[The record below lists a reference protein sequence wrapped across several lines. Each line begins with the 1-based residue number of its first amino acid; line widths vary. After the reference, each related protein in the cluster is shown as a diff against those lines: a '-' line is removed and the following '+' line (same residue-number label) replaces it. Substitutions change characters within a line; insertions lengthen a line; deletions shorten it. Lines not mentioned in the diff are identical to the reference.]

1 VASRRSSERFALSIE
16 SPDNEDP
23 LGCSSLAQPTQEAM
37 TQNAVAVSP
46 QRPVSLHLDSPEL
59 ASTYEEVSVRQFNHG
74 KVLLAELGPQP
85 GERVLDIGCGT
96 GRLGAYVAD
105 LVAPHGEVLGI
116 DPLPLRIDLAAR
128 KNPRFKA
135 SVGRAEDLSA
145 FADASFDAAYANSV
159 FHWVADKPQA
169 LREARRV
176 LKSGGRFGVNSAN
189 ADRLHQSAALVREA
203 VLEEGLEQVDAAN
216 AAGAN
221 YRVNAAELERLLK
234 DAGFQDIRLTSHTF
248 VDQVSGVDDVFA
260 WSKSSSFGNFLS
272 DLEPTQ
278 LTRVRERLSRK
289 LEALRTPDG
298 ILLERYLV
306 FATARKA

>member
-1 VASRRSSERFALSIE
+1 MS
-16 SPDNEDP
+16 
-23 LGCSSLAQPTQEAM
+23 
-37 TQNAVAVSP
+37 QNAVTSSP
-46 QRPVSLHLDSPEL
+46 KRPVSLNLDSAEL
-59 ASTYEEVSVRQFNHG
+59 AATYDEVSVRQFNHG
-74 KVLLAELGPQP
+74 KILIAELGLKS

-105 LVAPHGEVLGI
+105 LVAPRGEVLGI

-128 KNPRFKA
+128 KNSRFKP

-159 FHWVADKPQA
+159 FHWVADKPKA

-176 LKSGGRFGVNSAN
+176 LKSGGRFGVNSAD
-189 ADRLHQSAALVREA
+189 ADRQHQSAVLVREA
-203 VLEEGLEQVDAAN
+203 VIEVGLEQAHSADT
-216 AAGAN
+216 AGVN

-234 DAGFQDIRLTSHTF
+234 EAGFQDIRVTPHTF
-248 VDQVSGVDDVFA
+248 VDDVSGADDLFA

-272 DLEPTQ
+272 DLEPAQ
-278 LTRVRERLSRK
+278 LTRVRERLSHK
-289 LEALRTPDG
+289 LEALRTPSG
-298 ILLERYLV
+298 IQLERHLV

>member
-1 VASRRSSERFALSIE
+1 
-16 SPDNEDP
+16 
-23 LGCSSLAQPTQEAM
+23 M

-46 QRPVSLHLDSPEL
+46 KRPVSLQLDSAEL
-59 ASTYEEVSVRQFNHG
+59 AATYDEVSVRQFNHG
-74 KVLLAELGPQP
+74 KILIAELALKS
-85 GERVLDIGCGT
+85 GERALDIGCGT
-96 GRLGAYVAD
+96 GRLGSYVAD
-105 LVAPHGEVLGI
+105 LVAPQGEVLGI

-145 FADASFDAAYANSV
+145 FGDASFDVAYANSV
-159 FHWVADKPQA
+159 FHWVADKPKA

-176 LKSGGRFGVNSAN
+176 LKSNGRFGVNSAN
-189 ADRLHQSAALVREA
+189 ADRLHQSASLVREA
-203 VLEEGLEQVDAAN
+203 VIEEGLGQAHAADAA
-216 AAGAN
+216 GVN

-234 DAGFQDIRLTSHTF
+234 EAGFVDIRVTPHTF
-248 VDQVSGVDDVFA
+248 VDEVSGADDVFS

-272 DLEPTQ
+272 DLEPAQ
-278 LTRVRERLSRK
+278 LARVRERLSRK
-289 LEALRTPDG
+289 LEALRTPSG

>member
-1 VASRRSSERFALSIE
+1 
-16 SPDNEDP
+16 
-23 LGCSSLAQPTQEAM
+23 M
-37 TQNAVAVSP
+37 TQNTVAATP
-46 QRPVSLHLDSPEL
+46 KRPVSLNLDSAEL
-59 ASTYEEVSVRQFNHG
+59 ASTYDEVSVRQFNHG
-74 KVLLAELGPQP
+74 KILIAELALKS

-105 LVAPHGEVLGI
+105 LVAPQGEVLGI

-159 FHWVADKPQA
+159 FHWVADKPRA
-169 LREARRV
+169 LLEARRV
-176 LKSGGRFGVNSAN
+176 LKAGGRFGVNSAN
-189 ADRLHQSAALVREA
+189 ADRLHQSATLVREA
-203 VLEEGLEQVDAAN
+203 VVEAGLEHTDAAD
-216 AAGAN
+216 AAGSN

-234 DAGFQDIRLTSHTF
+234 EAGFVDIRVTPHTF
-248 VDQVSGVDDVFA
+248 VDEVSGADDVFA

-272 DLEPTQ
+272 DLEPAQ
-278 LTRVRERLSRK
+278 LAGVREKLSKK
-289 LEALRTPDG
+289 LEALRTPSG
-298 ILLERYLV
+298 IKLERYLV